1 MHCIEHTQVKTIKS
15 KQYKKNSFHHAE
27 LKYHIYMTCAVE
39 TKLISDMIKRNL
51 TSIAF
56 NKLIINV

>member
-1 MHCIEHTQVKTIKS
+1 MHCIEHTQVKTIKG

-27 LKYHIYMTCAVE
+27 LKSIIYMTCAVN
-39 TKLISDMIKRNL
+39 LISDMIERNL

-56 NKLIINV
+56 NKLVINV